1 MTDRPEAGG
10 RFVGQSVL
18 RREDPRLLSGRGR
31 YVADVQLRGQGE
43 ATFVRSTVARGRIVR
58 LDVDAARSAPGVR
71 AVLTA
76 EDINSRLQG
85 PMVPS
90 LYLMPGAGKVAPL
103 RLLAEQDVRFV
114 GDPIV
119 LIVADNRYL
128 AEDAADL
135 VDVEFDPLAPIVDY
149 ELAAEAQELVH
160 EEEEGNVVAHAAPP
174 PSPGYADALAGAA
187 LVVTERFRQHRY
199 SAVPM
204 ETRGVAVE
212 HDPYSG
218 QLDIWLS
225 TQNPHEARR
234 VASRITGIPERRVR
248 VRSGD
253 VGGGFGQKS
262 FLGREE
268 QAVIIAAQYLGQP
281 VKWVEDRMENLVSAT
296 HSRVA
301 RADVTMA
308 LDEDGLILATAV
320 DHLEDVG
327 AYPIGG
333 GAAHSSVGLRFPFPY
348 RIPEHSWSSTVV
360 WTNTCGRGAYRGP
373 WMMETVAREAMIDV
387 AARRLGM
394 DPLDLRRR
402 NVLRPEDLPYT
413 TATNLVVE
421 NVSPQRTLEEAAA
434 AIDYDGFR
442 QLQADARREGR
453 LLGIG
458 TALYIE
464 PQTSMATYKTEQVHM
479 RLSPD
484 GSVDVYLGSGDHGQ
498 GLVTTTAQLAAEYL
512 GVSIE
517 DVAVHQGD
525 TDSTPFGPGTGGS
538 RSGPMIGA
546 AVLRA
551 SSTLQGTVRG
561 IAAHLMEAAP
571 EDLEVADG
579 VVSVRGT
586 PVRSVTV
593 AEVARVAYD
602 QPGGLPPGTPI
613 EMETVERFTAP
624 ATMYS
629 NACHMCT
636 VDVDPAS
643 GRVSILRYVVAE
655 DCGQMINPAVVEGQI
670 AGGVVQGI
678 GGVLLEE
685 NVYDADGNPLS
696 TTLMDYLL
704 PTAAEA
710 PPISYVHISTPAST
724 PGDFKGVGEGGAIG
738 APAAVLN
745 AIADAVTVLGVE
757 LRDQPASPDRLR
769 ALIRQSTTESPSVHP
784 VGAGSSSGGHLP

>member
-1 MTDRPEAGG
+1 MTDHAALPGG

-31 YVADVQLRGQGE
+31 YVADIRRPGQVE
-43 ATFVRSTVARGRIVR
+43 VAFVRSTVARARILR
-58 LDVDAARSAPGVR
+58 LDVEAARSAPGVT

-76 EDINSRLQG
+76 QDINGLLQG

-103 RLLAEQDVRFV
+103 RLLADTDVRFV

-119 LIVADNRYL
+119 LVVADDRYL
-128 AEDAADL
+128 AEDAAEL
-135 VDVEFDPLAPIVDY
+135 VEVEFDPLEPVVDY
-149 ELAAEAQELVH
+149 ELAAEATELVH
-160 EEEEGNVVAHAAPP
+160 EEEQGNVMAHAAPP
-174 PSPGYADALAGAA
+174 PSPGYAEAIERAA
-187 LVVTERFRQHRY
+187 VVLTERFRQHRY

-204 ETRGVAVE
+204 ETRGVVVE

-225 TQNPHEARR
+225 SQNPHEARR
-234 VASRITGIPERRVR
+234 VASRITGIPEGQVR

-268 QAVIIAAQYLGQP
+268 QAVIIAAQLLGQTIR
-281 VKWVEDRMENLVSAT
+281 WIEDRVENLISAT

-308 LDEDGLILATAV
+308 LDADGRLLATGV

-348 RIPEHSWSSTVV
+348 RIPDHAWTSTVV

-373 WMMETVAREAMIDV
+373 WMLETVAREAMIDV
-387 AARRLGM
+387 AARRLGI
-394 DPLDLRRR
+394 DPLELRRR

-421 NVSPQRTLEEAAA
+421 NVSPQQTLEEAAA
-434 AIDYDGFR
+434 TIDYDGFR
-442 QLQADARREGR
+442 RRQGHARSEGQ

-479 RLSPD
+479 RLSPS
-484 GSVDVYLGSGDHGQ
+484 GCVDVYLGSGDHGQ

-512 GVSIE
+512 GVSID

-551 SSTLQGTVRG
+551 STTLKDSVRS
-561 IAAHLMEAAP
+561 IAAHLLEAAP
-571 EDLEVADG
+571 EDIEVGSGRAS
-579 VVSVRGT
+579 VVGS
-586 PVRSVTV
+586 PVKSVTV

-602 QPGGLPPGTPI
+602 QPASLPPGTSI
-613 EMETVERFTAP
+613 QMETVERFVAP
-624 ATMYS
+624 PTMYS

-636 VDVDPAS
+636 VEVDPAT
-643 GRVSILRYVVAE
+643 GMVKILRYVVAE

-678 GGVLLEE
+678 GGVLYEE

-710 PPISYVHISTPAST
+710 PTLEYVHISTPAST
-724 PGDFKGVGEGGAIG
+724 PGGFKGVGEGGAIG
-738 APAAVLN
+738 APAAVFN
-745 AIADAVTVLGVE
+745 AIADAVAPLGVE
-757 LRDQPASPDRLR
+757 LRDQPLNPDRLR
-769 ALIRQSTTESPSVHP
+769 AMIRRA
-784 VGAGSSSGGHLP
+784 VGDRPAQEP